1 MSNARASLILCL
13 LAVLAAN
20 TAHAQPAAMPA
31 WCALDDP
38 AAARAQKCPAI
49 EDQQALPVQLAL
61 PLPCDGYLMLRKVI
75 VPSATVLDE
84 QTVYL
89 GGAAAEPTAAGLESV
104 TNGPVQLPLAGGFF
118 EGTAK
123 RAPQIPAS
131 LDKLQGRAYYIAKY
145 PLTEPQRRRIDT
157 IGADVDKSPSE
168 PACRDYAGYVASLR
182 SGDVRP
188 ATNMSWFGAVD
199 ILRRYQDWL
208 LSHDRAAIAAGKAP
222 QIPWEQGSPAYL
234 RLPTEA
240 EWEYAARGGGADKQ
254 DQSQRAYR
262 IRDPQTGALR
272 MAEIEE
278 IAPLQEAGSD
288 EQGAA
293 AARLG
298 RKLPNLLELYDM
310 IGNAAQIVLEP
321 FRLTRPEQLHG
332 QAGGYIVKGGDV
344 FTSQQIVGVGHRREV
359 PYFDLSGETHS
370 PTVGFRP
377 VLSLPV
383 FISGV
388 APGGKPYTPG
398 RQNPSL
404 IAALVTARA
413 ALASSSEPS
422 RAAVGS
428 GLAALSKANE
438 QGALDQDRLRGELA
452 SIRNDLDRSNARLAD
467 ADRENERQK
476 FEGAVLLAYSIRT
489 IGANNLSSLL
499 MIEDLREKNARTAQ
513 SAAERGRIEQQ
524 LELTR
529 NRIAEIESGL
539 TASFGH
545 YVGIV
550 MDLARLDPAARSV
563 ARDAVHRSFVQQ
575 GIDDF
580 YKDYQAT
587 VIAETEQLAAARSVM
602 SDAMRRKWLEEI
614 DATRERRGAKLQ
626 RIRN

>member
-1 MSNARASLILCL
+1 
-13 LAVLAAN
+13 
-20 TAHAQPAAMPA
+20 
-31 WCALDDP
+31 
-38 AAARAQKCPAI
+38 
-49 EDQQALPVQLAL
+49 
-61 PLPCDGYLMLRKVI
+61 
-75 VPSATVLDE
+75 
-84 QTVYL
+84 
-89 GGAAAEPTAAGLESV
+89 
-104 TNGPVQLPLAGGFF
+104 
-118 EGTAK
+118 
-123 RAPQIPAS
+123 
-131 LDKLQGRAYYIAKY
+131 
-145 PLTEPQRRRIDT
+145 
-157 IGADVDKSPSE
+157 
-168 PACRDYAGYVASLR
+168 
-182 SGDVRP
+182 
-188 ATNMSWFGAVD
+188 
-199 ILRRYQDWL
+199 
-208 LSHDRAAIAAGKAP
+208 
-222 QIPWEQGSPAYL
+222 
-234 RLPTEA
+234 
-240 EWEYAARGGGADKQ
+240 
-254 DQSQRAYR
+254 
-262 IRDPQTGALR
+262 

-288 EQGAA
+288 DQGPA

-310 IGNAAQIVLEP
+310 IGNAAQMVLEP

-344 FTSQQIVGVGHRREV
+344 FTSPQIVGVGHRREV

-383 FISGV
+383 LISGV

-413 ALASSSEPS
+413 ALAASSEPS

-452 SIRNDLDRSNARLAD
+452 SIRSDLDRSNARLAD

-476 FEGAVLLAYSIRT
+476 FEGAVLLAYSIST
-489 IGANNLSSLL
+489 IGRNNLASLL
-499 MIEDLREKNARTAQ
+499 MIEDAREQNARTARN
-513 SAAERGRIEQQ
+513 AAERGRFEQQ
-524 LELTR
+524 KVEPTL
-529 NRIAEIESGL
+529 NRIAQIESGL

-587 VIAETEQLAAARSVM
+587 VIAETEQLAAARLVM
-602 SDAMRRKWLEEI
+602 SDAMRRKWLEGI
-614 DATRERRGAKLQ
+614 DTTWERRGELQ

>member
-1 MSNARASLILCL
+1 
-13 LAVLAAN
+13 
-20 TAHAQPAAMPA
+20 
-31 WCALDDP
+31 
-38 AAARAQKCPAI
+38 
-49 EDQQALPVQLAL
+49 
-61 PLPCDGYLMLRKVI
+61 
-75 VPSATVLDE
+75 
-84 QTVYL
+84 
-89 GGAAAEPTAAGLESV
+89 
-104 TNGPVQLPLAGGFF
+104 
-118 EGTAK
+118 
-123 RAPQIPAS
+123 
-131 LDKLQGRAYYIAKY
+131 
-145 PLTEPQRRRIDT
+145 
-157 IGADVDKSPSE
+157 
-168 PACRDYAGYVASLR
+168 
-182 SGDVRP
+182 
-188 ATNMSWFGAVD
+188 MSWFGAVD

-208 LSHDRAAIAAGKAP
+208 LARDRAAIAAGKAP

-254 DQSQRAYR
+254 DQSQRTHR
-262 IRDPQTGALR
+262 VRDPQTGALR

-288 EQGAA
+288 EQGPS

-383 FISGV
+383 FIGGV
-388 APGGKPYTPG
+388 VPGGKPYTPG

-404 IAALVTARA
+404 IAALVTARV
-413 ALASSSEPS
+413 ALAASSEPS

-452 SIRNDLDRSNARLAD
+452 SIRSDLDRSNARLAD

-499 MIEDLREKNARTAQ
+499 MIEDLREKNARTAP

-529 NRIAEIESGL
+529 KRIAQIEAGL

-545 YVGIV
+545 YVGSV
-550 MDLARLDPAARSV
+550 MDLARLDPPARSV

-587 VIAETEQLAAARSVM
+587 VIAETEQLAAARLVM
-602 SDAMRRKWLEEI
+602 SDAMRRKWLDEI